1 MTIDEAERKQDKL
14 AAMIG
19 ILNKYST
26 KKIEYIEAKNKVL
39 ISVKH
44 FTRGE
49 KTWLKGFKNGIFP
62 INRDKEE
69 EERAR
74 YEEEEKTISEMKM
87 VLLIAK
93 GLRH

>member
-19 ILNKYST
+19 ILNKYSA

-49 KTWLKGFKNGIFP
+49 KT
-62 INRDKEE
+62 
-69 EERAR
+69 
-74 YEEEEKTISEMKM
+74 
-87 VLLIAK
+87 
-93 GLRH
+93 